1 MRRMDI
7 RTNATTTNNDG
18 FEVGVLVKPFS
29 CEGKETWCDS
39 AKRTQGALRIYP
51 ESEEIEVSIFNG
63 CDPFVSDVLCFAL
76 KDKDVQTLVKY
87 YQQKGRKH
95 PYSIRHA
102 FGQSGREDIYINFP
116 DKTGLIVKGKHLL
129 HISCFGKISGIK
141 KMYIGDLVEMLAEG
155 ILNKSSFISQN
166 FRCTC
171 KYEKPYFAEEVKTGA
186 TKLLF

>member
-63 CDPFVSDVLCFAL
+63 CDPFVNDILCFVL
-76 KDKDVQTLVKY
+76 KDRDIQMLIRNY
-87 YQQKGRKH
+87 YQKGRKH
-95 PYSIRHA
+95 PYSIRHS

-141 KMYIGDLVEMLAEG
+141 KIYIGDFMEMFAEG
-155 ILNKSSFISQN
+155 MQNESSFMSHN
-166 FRCTC
+166 FCYTC
-171 KYEKPYFAEEVKTGA
+171 KYEKPYFAKDATVKVSR
-186 TKLLF
+186 LSL

>member
-1 MRRMDI
+1 MNNFRSNTTA
-7 RTNATTTNNDG
+7 TNKYG
-18 FEVGVLVKPFS
+18 FEENILIKPFS
-29 CEGKETWCDS
+29 CEGKETWSDS
-39 AKRTQGALRIYP
+39 VKRTQGVLRIYP
-51 ESEEIEVSIFNG
+51 EDEEIEVNIING
-63 CDPFVSDVLCFAL
+63 CDPFVSDILCFVL
-76 KDKDVQTLVKY
+76 KDKDVQILVKY

-141 KMYIGDLVEMLAEG
+141 KMYIGDFVEMLAEG

-171 KYEKPYFAEEVKTGA
+171 KYEKPYFAEEVKTKA
-186 TKLLF
+186 TKLLI